1 MLNRALLVLNIC
13 CKSNAAVTLRLKV
26 FAKTSDING
35 VQNNGQLQS
44 AEHAAV
50 QSSHVR
56 NAAASTVQ
64 TIAGREKTQLQGGV
78 KLSILF

>member
-44 AEHAAV
+44 AEHAVA
-50 QSSHVR
+50 QLSDVR
-56 NAAASTVQ
+56 AELPRPFKPLQ
-64 TIAGREKTQLQGGV
+64 AGKKRSCKEV
-78 KLSILF
+78 